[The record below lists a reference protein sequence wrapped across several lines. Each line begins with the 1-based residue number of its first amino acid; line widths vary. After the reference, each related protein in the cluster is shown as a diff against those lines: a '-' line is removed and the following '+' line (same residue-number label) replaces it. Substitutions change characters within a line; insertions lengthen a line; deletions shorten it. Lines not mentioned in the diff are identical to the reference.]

1 MPANAA
7 SYCCSTFINILTDPT
22 GIRELYKAII
32 RLEKLTEL
40 LWWASTLPV
49 LHYTFFLMFSFL
61 CVHPAS
67 LLLWQWWDQTGK
79 SIKKTLWFDNDM
91 KHPKSSTSVRVP
103 VVRRALV
110 DKVAVFYFLV
120 FGVRGSVTSSIGVA
134 GPFTENHWCLCQIG
148 FRYSGRNAV
157 LWNHLHH
164 SYMQFMTRTTTPW
177 HHIMLYIHAAVASRA
192 CCISHGI
199 HAYDVYMYA
208 HMSVRLPLCFLQLY
222 AKKMLWLIS
231 ILLLF

>member
-32 RLEKLTEL
+32 RLKKLTEL
-40 LWWASTLPV
+40 LWWASTLAV

-61 CVHPAS
+61 CVHAAS
-67 LLLWQWWDQTGK
+67 LPLWQWWDQTGK

-91 KHPKSSTSVRVP
+91 KHPKSFTSVRVP

-120 FGVRGSVTSSIGVA
+120 FGVRGSVIWPIRVA
-134 GPFTENHWCLCQIG
+134 APVTENHRCLCQIG

-164 SYMQFMTRTTTPW
+164 SYMQFMTRTTAPW
-177 HHIMLYIHAAVASRA
+177 HHVMLHIHAAFASRA
-192 CCISHGI
+192 CCILHDI
-199 HAYDVYMYA
+199 HAHNVYMYV
-208 HMSVRLPLCFLQLY
+208 HVFVPLPLCFLQLHV
-222 AKKMLWLIS
+222 KKMLGLIS
-231 ILLLF
+231 ILPLF